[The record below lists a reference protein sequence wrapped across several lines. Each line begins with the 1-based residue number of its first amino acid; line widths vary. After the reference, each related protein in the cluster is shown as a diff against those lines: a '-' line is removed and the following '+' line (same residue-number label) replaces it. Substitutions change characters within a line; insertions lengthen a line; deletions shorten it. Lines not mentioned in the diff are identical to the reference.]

1 MTTESVLK
9 KIALMVSQI
18 RTSDQMIAD
27 VLLDNI
33 KNVFRKISSAA
44 IRSGRSPF
52 DIKLVAVTKTIA
64 VERIKEA
71 IDLGLRVFGE
81 NRIQEAK
88 EKIEDIQSQL
98 NCDIEWHMIGHLQK
112 NKAKFAVELFDL
124 VQSLDSVG
132 LAEEVD
138 KYAGKAGKLQRVLI
152 QVKLSGEQTK
162 SGVARED
169 LMDLIGTVSG
179 MRNLKLE
186 GLMAMPP
193 FYDDPELARPYFR
206 ELRELRDAAE
216 RKGYQLPELSMGMTN
231 DFEVAILEGATMIR
245 IGTAIFQERRTV

>member
-1 MTTESVLK
+1 
-9 KIALMVSQI
+9 
-18 RTSDQMIAD
+18 MIAD

-81 NRIQEAK
+81 NKVQEAK
-88 EKIEDIQSQL
+88 GKISTMRSEIPDSEV
-98 NCDIEWHMIGHLQK
+98 EWHLIGHLQK

-124 VQSLDSVG
+124 VHSLDSVG
-132 LAEEVD
+132 LAEEID
-138 KYAGKAGKLQRVLI
+138 KYAGKAGKIQRVLI

-179 MRNLKLE
+179 MSYLKLE
-186 GLMAMPP
+186 GLMTLPP
-193 FYDDPELARPYFR
+193 FYNDPEMARPYFR

-231 DFEVAILEGATMIR
+231 DFEVAILEGATMVR